1 MRTPWHLTAL
11 SLSLALP
18 TNSALAQTHHT
29 AGAPAALS
37 AGAFATAVVF
47 EGGEIFVGRPGE
59 FAFFP
64 IPPNHAGT
72 VHVFGLDDNGDW
84 EETAVLGS
92 ESVEVG
98 DGFGASLAVDR
109 NTLLVGAPMT
119 RGGRGAV
126 YVFTRSDADASWR
139 AVTILRSAARREGDE
154 FGAAVAIDG
163 EFALVGSPGRTQDT
177 GAVLV
182 FRLLGGAWTEVA
194 TVEGSEVSLGERFGS
209 ALAVEAN
216 RLLVGA
222 PGPFPGLL
230 PGDSSPPRAGSAYVF
245 DLERGQLVESARLTS
260 GQSGPGA
267 FGHAVVLNGDEAFL
281 SAPRGNEISGVV
293 HHFVFDGSGLWI
305 QGARITAATPAPGSG
320 FGMSLSYADG
330 DLWVGAP
337 LGGGAYVLRRSE
349 GGEWQ
354 EVEILTI
361 GGANSFMGVSVA
373 ASEDMAIVGS
383 PGADFFEGVGSV
395 YNKDG
400 VTGNWTEV
408 TLLVDESSG
417 IESILGTPM
426 DCEQGEVARFDC
438 SDIDLI
444 SFLPVQEMGG
454 ARGVM
459 VNDIWGWADPE
470 TGTEYALVGRMDG
483 TAFVSLADPANPVY
497 LGELRLTDG
506 TTRNLWRDIKVY
518 ADHAFIVA
526 DGAGAHGVQ
535 IFDLTQL
542 RDVRG
547 APVTFEETA
556 HYGGIFSAHNIV
568 INEASGFAYAVGSSA
583 GGETCGGGLHMIDI
597 REPASPTFVGCFSA
611 TGTGFS
617 GTGYSHDAQCIM
629 YHGPDEQYSDR
640 EICFGANETALSI
653 ADVTDKSNP
662 VAVASATYPNPSYVH
677 QGWISEDHRFFFVN
691 DEGDELDGTV
701 TGTRTLVWDIEDLD
715 DPILAKEHIA
725 ETEASD
731 HNLYVR
737 GQFMYQSNYVSGL
750 RILDISDPVN
760 PREVGYFDS
769 VRVGDNGPGYAG
781 SWSNYPFFESGV
793 IVFTSMREGLFVVRR
808 GRQPVL

>member
-1 MRTPWHLTAL
+1 LRTRWHLTAL

-98 DGFGASLAVDR
+98 DGFGASLAVDQK
-109 NTLLVGAPMT
+109 TLLVGAPMT

-126 YVFTRSDADASWR
+126 YVFTRSDAPWR
-139 AVTILRSAARREGDE
+139 AVTTLRSATRREGDE

-194 TVEGSEVSLGERFGS
+194 TVEGSEVSRGERFGS

-245 DLERGQLVESARLTS
+245 DLERGQFVESARLTS
-260 GQSGPGA
+260 GQSGPGV
-267 FGHAVVLNGDEAFL
+267 FGHAVMLNGDEAFL
-281 SAPRGNEISGVV
+281 STPRGNEISGVV

-305 QGARITAATPAPGSG
+305 QGAQITAATPAPGSG
-320 FGMSLSYADG
+320 FGMSVSYPDG

-337 LGGGAYVLRRSE
+337 LGGGAYILRRSE

-354 EVEILTI
+354 EVESLTI
-361 GGANSFMGVSVA
+361 GGANSFMGLSVA

-383 PGADFFEGVGSV
+383 PGADFFEGVGSI
-395 YNKDG
+395 YGKDG

-408 TLLVDESSG
+408 TLL
-417 IESILGTPM
+417 
-426 DCEQGEVARFDC
+426 
-438 SDIDLI
+438 ID
-444 SFLPVQEMGG
+444 
-454 ARGVM
+454 
-459 VNDIWGWADPE
+459 
-470 TGTEYALVGRMDG
+470 
-483 TAFVSLADPANPVY
+483 
-497 LGELRLTDG
+497 
-506 TTRNLWRDIKVY
+506 
-518 ADHAFIVA
+518 
-526 DGAGAHGVQ
+526 
-535 IFDLTQL
+535 
-542 RDVRG
+542 
-547 APVTFEETA
+547 
-556 HYGGIFSAHNIV
+556 
-568 INEASGFAYAVGSSA
+568 
-583 GGETCGGGLHMIDI
+583 
-597 REPASPTFVGCFSA
+597 
-611 TGTGFS
+611 
-617 GTGYSHDAQCIM
+617 
-629 YHGPDEQYSDR
+629 
-640 EICFGANETALSI
+640 
-653 ADVTDKSNP
+653 
-662 VAVASATYPNPSYVH
+662 
-677 QGWISEDHRFFFVN
+677 
-691 DEGDELDGTV
+691 
-701 TGTRTLVWDIEDLD
+701 
-715 DPILAKEHIA
+715 
-725 ETEASD
+725 
-731 HNLYVR
+731 
-737 GQFMYQSNYVSGL
+737 
-750 RILDISDPVN
+750 
-760 PREVGYFDS
+760 
-769 VRVGDNGPGYAG
+769 
-781 SWSNYPFFESGV
+781 
-793 IVFTSMREGLFVVRR
+793 
-808 GRQPVL
+808 